1 MSITETGAIAVK
13 TMGTVSLA
21 PTSPLLARLRGVWPP
36 IGIGLAV
43 IANATW
49 IGFLGYGLSKL
60 F

>member
-1 MSITETGAIAVK
+1 MNITETGVIAVK
-13 TMGTVSLA
+13 TDTLSIA
-21 PTSPLLARLRGVWPP
+21 PANALLARLRSAWPP

-43 IANATW
+43 IANAAW

>member
-1 MSITETGAIAVK
+1 MRMTETGAIAVK
-13 TMGTVSLA
+13 TTGTVSPA
-21 PTSPLLARLRGVWPP
+21 PTNALLARLRGAWPA

-43 IANATW
+43 IVNATW

>member
-13 TMGTVSLA
+13 TMGAVSVA
-21 PTSPLLARLRGVWPP
+21 PTSPLLAGLRGAWPP